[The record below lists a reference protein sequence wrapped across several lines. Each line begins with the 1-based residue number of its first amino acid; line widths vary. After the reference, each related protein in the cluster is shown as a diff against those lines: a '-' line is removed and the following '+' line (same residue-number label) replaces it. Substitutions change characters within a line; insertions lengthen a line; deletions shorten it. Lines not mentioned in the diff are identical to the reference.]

1 MSELSDLRKISLSF
15 RRVSSNLLNSD
26 RDNAEVNLIR
36 FINYIDETPLLHKI
50 IWDAINGIE
59 FNFEECF
66 ITSDYGRLD
75 IKIPVDEKKHLKAQY
90 DYAKAMIDSE
100 SRTVHSE
107 TMKAYRGISDDK
119 YQAFLTDSLKPMID
133 YINDQISMEMILA
146 EDSAKPIPLVQN
158 FGDNYG
164 TFNNQSS
171 GTINSQNILNMNKD
185 ILHLLDRIIAS
196 LDSIEDVPQED
207 IDDVKDDLESITEQI
222 NSTMPKKS
230 RLQKA
235 LNGIKKFASD
245 FAMKL
250 GVSLATGAVTTMD
263 WSQFIDLIENYIKNI
278 R

>member
-1 MSELSDLRKISLSF
+1 MSELLDLRKISLSF
-15 RRVSSNLLNSD
+15 RRASSNLLNSD

-36 FINYIDETPLLHKI
+36 FVNFIDETPLLHKI
-50 IWDAINGIE
+50 IGEAINGVE

-66 ITSDYGRLD
+66 ITSDFGHLI

-90 DYAKAMIDSE
+90 DYAKAMIVREDI
-100 SRTVHSE
+100 TIHSE

-146 EDSAKPIPLVQN
+146 EDSAKPVPLVQN

-171 GTINSQNILNMNKD
+171 GTINSQNTINMNKD
-185 ILHLLDRIIAS
+185 ILNLIDRIVAS
-196 LDSIEDVPQED
+196 LDNIKDISQED
-207 IDDVKDDLESITEQI
+207 IEYVKDDLESITEQI
-222 NSTMPKKS
+222 NSSSPKKN

-245 FAMKL
+245 FTMKV
-250 GVSLATGAVTTMD
+250 GVSLATGAVTKMD
-263 WSQFIDLIENYIKNI
+263 WAQVIDLIENYINNI
-278 R
+278 K